1 MNRLSFVILSILHQ
15 NSAVS
20 NVTAMT
26 LKEIMESEDYGY
38 KLNTVFKKI
47 KEFEFKNLNPIS
59 KSNIDDTKKLLSDTY
74 SIKEE
79 KLWED
84 IFFIKGEKIK

>member
-1 MNRLSFVILSILHQ
+1 MNRVSVVILSILHQ

-20 NVTAMT
+20 NVTDMT

-47 KEFEFKNLNPIS
+47 KEFELSGYVCKGL
-59 KSNIDDTKKLLSDTY
+59 KDGRADT
-74 SIKEE
+74 
-79 KLWED
+79 
-84 IFFIKGEKIK
+84 FFITEKGCLALECIRDGKRGLNEG

>member
-47 KEFEFKNLNPIS
+47 KEFELSGYVCKGLKPLIQGVILWVVIS
-59 KSNIDDTKKLLSDTY
+59 LST
-74 SIKEE
+74 
-79 KLWED
+79 W
-84 IFFIKGEKIK
+84 KG